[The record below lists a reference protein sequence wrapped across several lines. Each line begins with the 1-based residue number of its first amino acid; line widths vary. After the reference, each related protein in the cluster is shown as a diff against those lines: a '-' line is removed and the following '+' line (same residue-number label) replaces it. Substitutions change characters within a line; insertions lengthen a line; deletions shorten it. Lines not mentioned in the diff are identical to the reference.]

1 MSLRKF
7 FFKKSFI
14 YKIYLYYHL
23 YLRHKGLL
31 RKNRYSQWGEDKFIF
46 EFFKDK
52 HKGVYLDVG
61 CFHPFWWSNTCLLYQ
76 KGWEGINIDINSTAI
91 DLFNIA
97 RPKDI
102 NLCTTIDENKKEI
115 KFFFDHAFSPCN
127 TLDQS
132 FKDYFKKSYF
142 ERFKEEC
149 FIGDQT
155 RVVKSKSIDEIL
167 KIAERFKKIDFLNI
181 DVEGTDLKMLKQ
193 LIPNKIIKPE
203 LISIETH
210 HADGSKSSDADKI
223 EEFLKSFKYSIYK
236 RVGPTTLFNC

>member
-1 MSLRKF
+1 M
-7 FFKKSFI
+7 
-14 YKIYLYYHL
+14 
-23 YLRHKGLL
+23 
-31 RKNRYSQWGEDKFIF
+31 
-46 EFFKDK
+46 
-52 HKGVYLDVG
+52 
-61 CFHPFWWSNTCLLYQ
+61 
-76 KGWEGINIDINSTAI
+76 
-91 DLFNIA
+91 
-97 RPKDI
+97 
-102 NLCTTIDENKKEI
+102 
-115 KFFFDHAFSPCN
+115 
-127 TLDQS
+127 DQS